1 MDQFWGIISNLVEL
15 SLEAHII
22 NDQSDKNSLAV
33 VVGHISGIGLNN
45 LWFDGIRVSIIQARS
60 IQ

>member
-1 MDQFWGIISNLVEL
+1 MDQFWGIVSNLVEL

-22 NDQSDKNSLAV
+22 NNQSDEISMAV

-45 LWFDGIRVSIIQARS
+45 LWFDGIRVSA
-60 IQ
+60 